1 MLVRL
6 VRLGTPRLLR
16 RSLSIAYGKRKI
28 GTFVVTY
35 THYRNM
41 KKIMYI
47 WNRIYIWNRLYY
59 GHYYYNRWTQ
69 ILYYRIFGMNLI
81 RFLYRLGI
89 INEEKYMRAKK
100 EAVRSLTNEKIS
112 TIVLLSDTSMLAF
125 TTLILWTIAN
135 FITLLIPSASPAKLS
150 RATFI
155 VITAIVTLPINYF
168 TLWRKDRYLE
178 YFIEFRKTSSL
189 RNRIW
194 SIISISTLIL
204 ALLLF
209 ILSMHLMGNNPKSM

>member
-1 MLVRL
+1 MPTLKGR
-6 VRLGTPRLLR
+6 GT
-16 RSLSIAYGKRKI
+16 KI
-28 GTFVVTY
+28 GIFVVAY
-35 THYRNM
+35 THYRDM
-41 KKIMYI
+41 KKI
-47 WNRIYIWNRLYY
+47 IYIWNRLYY
-59 GHYYYNRWTQ
+59 GHYCYNRWIQ
-69 ILYYRIFGMNLI
+69 ILYYRIFGMILI
-81 RFLYRLGI
+81 RIPYRLGM
-89 INEEKYMRAKK
+89 INKEKYMRASK
-100 EAVRSLTNEKIS
+100 ETVRSLTNEKFS
-112 TIVLLSDTSMLAF
+112 VIVLLSDTSMLAF

-135 FITLLIPSASPAKLS
+135 FTTLLIPSASPAKLN

-155 VITAIVTLPINYF
+155 VITAIVTIPINYF

-209 ILSMHLMGNNPKSM
+209 ILSMYLMGNNPKSV

>member
-1 MLVRL
+1 
-6 VRLGTPRLLR
+6 
-16 RSLSIAYGKRKI
+16 
-28 GTFVVTY
+28 
-35 THYRNM
+35 M
-41 KKIMYI
+41 KKI
-47 WNRIYIWNRLYY
+47 IYIWNRLYY

-69 ILYYRIFGMNLI
+69 ILYYRIFGMILI
-81 RFLYRLGI
+81 RIPYRLGM
-89 INEEKYMRAKK
+89 INKEKYMRVNK
-100 EAVRSLTNEKIS
+100 EVVRSLTNEKIS

-135 FITLLIPSASPAKLS
+135 FTTLLIPSASPAMLN

-155 VITAIVTLPINYF
+155 VITAIVTIPINYF

-194 SIISISTLIL
+194 SIMSISTLIL

-209 ILSMHLMGNNPKSM
+209 ILSMHLMGNNPKSV

>member
-1 MLVRL
+1 M
-6 VRLGTPRLLR
+6 
-16 RSLSIAYGKRKI
+16 
-28 GTFVVTY
+28 VTY
-35 THYRNM
+35 THYRDM
-41 KKIMYI
+41 KKIM
-47 WNRIYIWNRLYY
+47 YIWNRLYY

-69 ILYYRIFGMNLI
+69 ILYYRIFGMILI
-81 RFLYRLGI
+81 RIPYRLGM
-89 INEEKYMRAKK
+89 INKEKYMRVNK
-100 EAVRSLTNEKIS
+100 EVVRSLTNEKIS

-135 FITLLIPSASPAKLS
+135 FTTLLIPSASPAKLS

-194 SIISISTLIL
+194 SIISISTMLL

-209 ILSMHLMGNNPKSM
+209 ILSMHLMGNNPKSV